1 MTTANT
7 IPTQGNEVKYRKAKL
22 WQIILIAFNAF
33 NGMAVYFLIGL
44 ASYSASI
51 GYGIATLVVGGLLT
65 FTRIFDAIT
74 DPLLAFLYDRVNT
87 RWGKVRPLMLLG
99 WAIQTI
105 GLLCMF
111 NFFSSKGHGV
121 PVFLLFY
128 MVYVI
133 GCGCVADGA
142 ELSDP
147 HGAEHHRVHQTDACY
162 GRQL

>member
-7 IPTQGNEVKYRKAKL
+7 IPAQGNEVKYRKAKL

-65 FTRIFDAIT
+65 FTRIFDAVT

-99 WAIQTI
+99 WAI
-105 GLLCMF
+105 
-111 NFFSSKGHGV
+111 
-121 PVFLLFY
+121 
-128 MVYVI
+128 
-133 GCGCVADGA
+133 
-142 ELSDP
+142 
-147 HGAEHHRVHQTDACY
+147 
-162 GRQL
+162 

>member
-7 IPTQGNEVKYRKAKL
+7 IPAQTNEVKYRKAKL

-65 FTRIFDAIT
+65 FTRIFDAVT

-133 GCGCVADGA
+133 GYTIINMTAQNSAPRWVCGRRC
-142 ELSDP
+142 
-147 HGAEHHRVHQTDACY
+147 
-162 GRQL
+162 